1 MEIDEKQSRQLD
13 EVLRKLLSN
22 HVHATSIENIN
33 KELFP
38 NETFES
44 CLSLFYIL
52 KEYYPPLLY
61 PESELSDDC
70 FWARE
75 YVTVFLNEGGFSRI
89 YDIKSQEIKRKKE
102 KELLELEKLK
112 YDTKNASRIYKT
124 YWWTFGF
131 ALIALLVSLYNL
143 LKGLF

>member
-1 MEIDEKQSRQLD
+1 MEINEKQSRQLD
-13 EVLRKLLSN
+13 EILKKLVSN
-22 HVHATSIENIN
+22 QGHATSVENIN
-33 KELFP
+33 NELFP

-61 PESELSDDC
+61 PKSEVNDDC

-75 YVTVFLNEGGFSRI
+75 YVTAFLNEGGFSRI
-89 YDIKSQEIKRKKE
+89 YDIKSREIKRKEE
-102 KELLELEKLK
+102 KEHLELEKLK
-112 YDTKNASRIYKT
+112 YDTKNARRIYRT

-131 ALIALLVSLYNL
+131 ALIALLISLYNL
-143 LKGLF
+143 LKDLF